1 MSQYDFGTIDPSTKS
16 GTGLASDLN
25 SWRTALHSLHSGTS
39 RPSYAVAGTLWIDT
53 TSSPWTIRIFDGSDD
68 IAIGTVDA
76 TANSFAVTLNDS
88 AVTTAKINNGAV
100 TVAKLATVAGN
111 AGKLVAYDAS
121 GVPTVV
127 SAGTDTYPLVSNGT
141 ALAAFEQLATGGIAN
156 AAVTVAKI
164 SASGSTSGE
173 VLTSTGS
180 GTAPAFGQLT
190 TSGIANSAV
199 TVAKISAA
207 GSTAGQVLTSTGSST
222 APAFQALSA
231 AIPAHLSV
239 GSYAILV
246 NSSSSVTM
254 TAGSSYTSNLR
265 YGVTLTSGIFGV
277 VQGGSS
283 LTDGTAIS
291 GQTWMCM
298 GSDVRPRWSADPE
311 SPYTFSAGLFLRTA

>member
-1 MSQYDFGTIDPSTKS
+1 MSQYDFGSIDPSTKS
-16 GTGLASDLN
+16 GTALASDLN

-53 TSSPWTIRIFDGSDD
+53 TSSPWSLKVYDGSDD
-68 IAIGTVDA
+68 IVLGTINA
-76 TANSFAVTLNDS
+76 TSNEFSVTLNDS
-88 AVTTAKINNGAV
+88 AVTTAKLANGAV

-127 SAGTDTYPLVSNGT
+127 AAGTDTYPLVSNGSS
-141 ALAAFEQLATGGIAN
+141 LAAFEQLATGGIAD
-156 AAVTVAKI
+156 
-164 SASGSTSGE
+164 G
-173 VLTSTGS
+173 
-180 GTAPAFGQLT
+180 
-190 TSGIANSAV
+190 AV

-207 GSTAGQVLTSTGSST
+207 GSTSGQVLTSTGSGT
-222 APAFQALSA
+222 APSFQPLST

-239 GSYAILV
+239 GSYAVLV

-265 YGVTLTSGIFGV
+265 YGVTLTAGIFGV
-277 VQGGSS
+277 VQGGAS
-283 LTDGTAIS
+283 LTSGTAIS

-298 GSDVRPRWSADPE
+298 GSDVRSRDGIGDP
-311 SPYTFSAGLFLRTA
+311 SYTFSAGLFLRTA

>member
-16 GTGLASDLN
+16 GIGLASDLN

-39 RPSYAVAGTLWIDT
+39 RPSYAVAGTIWIDT
-53 TSSPWTIRIFDGSDD
+53 TAAPWSLKIYDGSDD

-76 TANSFAVTLNDS
+76 TANNFAVTLNDS

-164 SASGSTSGE
+164 SAAGSTS
-173 VLTSTGS
+173 
-180 GTAPAFGQLT
+180 
-190 TSGIANSAV
+190 
-199 TVAKISAA
+199 
-207 GSTAGQVLTSTGSST
+207 GQVLTSTGSNT
-222 APAFQALSA
+222 APSFQTLSISNNNVAAWVNFNGTGTVAIRASKNVSSITDNGTGTYTINFTSALTDA
-231 AIPAHLSV
+231 N
-239 GSYAILV
+239 YAI
-246 NSSSSVTM
+246 
-254 TAGSSYTSNLR
+254 AGGGQGEIYTIISGEDEVSYTLPPTVLIKRATTPTASAVQIETRAIIADTSSIYDFSL
-265 YGVTLTSGIFGV
+265 VTVSI
-277 VQGGSS
+277 
-283 LTDGTAIS
+283 I
-291 GQTWMCM
+291 
-298 GSDVRPRWSADPE
+298 R
-311 SPYTFSAGLFLRTA
+311 

>member
-1 MSQYDFGTIDPSTKS
+1 MSQYDFGTIDASTKS
-16 GTGLASDLN
+16 GTALASDLN

-53 TSSPWTIRIFDGSDD
+53 TSSPWTIKIFDGADD

-141 ALAAFEQLATGGIAN
+141 ALAAFEQLAT
-156 AAVTVAKI
+156 
-164 SASGSTSGE
+164 
-173 VLTSTGS
+173 
-180 GTAPAFGQLT
+180 
-190 TSGIANSAV
+190 SGIADAAV

-265 YGVTLTSGIFGV
+265 YGVTLTAGIFGV
-277 VQGGSS
+277 IQGGSS

-298 GSDVRPRWSADPE
+298 GSDVRSRQGVGDP
-311 SPYTFSAGLFLRTA
+311 SYTFSAGLFLRTA